1 MPVAPT
7 QTEPPIAVVQV
18 VVLPLFVV
26 LGTRAARTARS
37 VVARS
42 AL

>member
-1 MPVAPT
+1 
-7 QTEPPIAVVQV
+7 VQV
-18 VVLPLFVV
+18 VVLALFVV
-26 LGTRAARTARS
+26 LGTRAVRMAGA